1 MKNGPIYSAVLGA
14 ATTMICLGLE
24 FALLPAVVVGVV
36 AYAAGNMIF
45 STGNTNNGL
54 EEMTNTMKF
63 TSDGVNE
70 SKLDSVLAKA
80 AKDNAQ
86 IYFMINKIDD
96 PNVVKKIRDVY
107 DLVTK
112 IIATVKKNPKKLKQ
126 AEKFFSYYLPT
137 TVKILKKYDEI
148 ENQEIGT
155 EEMKS
160 FLEETDKMLTKIQ
173 AAFKSQLTNLYKSD
187 MMDTSAEMKLF
198 DTMLK
203 SDGMSGEEDFKI

>member
-96 PNVVKKIRDVY
+96 PNVVRRIRSLHDIVA
-107 DLVTK
+107 K
-112 IIATVKKNPKKLKQ
+112 IIAAVKKSPKKLKQ
-126 AEKFFSYYLPT
+126 ADKFFSYYLPT
-137 TVKILKKYDEI
+137 TVSFLHKYDEI
-148 ENQEIGT
+148 ENQRIGT
-155 EEMKS
+155 EEMKE
-160 FLEETDKMLTKIQ
+160 FMEKTEAMLEKIEV
-173 AAFKSQLTNLYKSD
+173 AFKSQLNNLYQSD
-187 MMDTSAEMKLF
+187 MMDTNAEMKLF
-198 DTMLK
+198 DSMLK
-203 SDGMSGEEDFKI
+203 SDGISGEQDFKI

>member
-1 MKNGPIYSAVLGA
+1 MKNGPICSAVLGA

-70 SKLDSVLAKA
+70 GKLENVLAKA
-80 AKDNAQ
+80 ARENAQ

-96 PNVVKKIRDVY
+96 PNVVRRIRSLHEIVA
-107 DLVTK
+107 K
-112 IIATVKKNPKKLKQ
+112 IIAAVKKAPNKLKQ

-137 TVKILKKYDEI
+137 TVNFLNKYDEI
-148 ENQEIGT
+148 ENQQIGT
-155 EEMKS
+155 EEMQDFMDKT
-160 FLEETDKMLTKIQ
+160 EKMLEKIEI
-173 AAFKSQLTNLYKSD
+173 AFKSQLNNLYKSD
-187 MMDTSAEMKLF
+187 MMDTDAEMKVF

-203 SDGMSGEEDFKI
+203 SDGISGEQDFKI